1 MEVETTWPSLVVETL
16 PPTEVG
22 SLHSLSGEPSVFL
35 LHVGR
40 CSASPEAQMTFWV
53 VTSNLVRKASSVVQS
68 EAHTGVAEQ
77 T

>member
-1 MEVETTWPSLVVETL
+1 
-16 PPTEVG
+16 
-22 SLHSLSGEPSVFL
+22 VFL

-77 T
+77 TKVLC